1 MLQRQNTTTNV
12 APIPFNGAT
21 PHTTAPQAM
30 RAEATPTAVGA
41 SSAHQSLTGLSRGG
55 GANNSQLSATAMMPP
70 QRAQEAQSVA
80 ARRTSVRNATRT
92 LNRNQS
98 MGEYGEPHDVS
109 RLLLLLL
116 VVASL
121 YILL

>member
-41 SSAHQSLTGLSRGG
+41 GHQSLMGLSRGG
-55 GANNSQLSATAMMPP
+55 GTNNSQLSATAMMPP